1 MENQDLVNQLNE
13 SGEYRILKKLD
24 LNQTYNED
32 DGSDKKIAIFLD
44 TETTGTNV
52 EEDQIIELGMVSF
65 EYNPNSGK
73 IFRILSEF
81 NELEEPS
88 VEIAEE
94 ASKVHGISMEMLTG
108 KKINDDDVK
117 EYIDEA
123 VIILAHNAPFDRQ
136 MVEKRFPFFKDKHWG
151 CSMRDVS
158 WKENGHKIRILEFF
172 KFSRIFLKKSENFIK
187 KNEIFGN
194 LEFFFSKNSGK
205 LKKK

>member
-1 MENQDLVNQLNE
+1 MEKQDLVNQLNE
-13 SGEYRILKKLD
+13 SGEYRVLKKLD
-24 LNQTYNED
+24 LSQTYNED

-117 EYIDEA
+117 QYLSLIH
-123 VIILAHNAPFDRQ
+123 I
-136 MVEKRFPFFKDKHWG
+136 
-151 CSMRDVS
+151 
-158 WKENGHKIRILEFF
+158 
-172 KFSRIFLKKSENFIK
+172 
-187 KNEIFGN
+187 
-194 LEFFFSKNSGK
+194 
-205 LKKK
+205 